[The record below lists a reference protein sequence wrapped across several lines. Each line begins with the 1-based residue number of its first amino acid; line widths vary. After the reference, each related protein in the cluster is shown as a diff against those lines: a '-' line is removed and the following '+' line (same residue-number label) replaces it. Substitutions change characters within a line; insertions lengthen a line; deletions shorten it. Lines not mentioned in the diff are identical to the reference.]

1 MKHII
6 SACFFLFSLSM
17 FSQNVTI
24 TVDQNLTLKE
34 FFKQVENQ
42 TDFKFAFT
50 DQIDTN
56 GKYFIKKTT
65 FQQVEIEKLISEL
78 NKNASI
84 KFSVAGNNIYVNQKS
99 QAPKT
104 TTKKKSKLTGQI
116 LDDTKQPAIGANI
129 YVEELEAG
137 VITDFDGKFSIEVPN
152 GTYTVSVSYIGFK
165 TSEKRVTVAEDL
177 KINFNLEA
185 DSQQLGEVIVT
196 GTKAIDIKNTQMSVN
211 KLSMQEIK
219 RIPAAMGEPDPLK
232 SILTLP
238 GVTNAGEASS
248 GFNVRGG
255 AADQNLILLDGA
267 PVYGDSH
274 MFGFFSVFNA
284 DAISGLEL
292 YKGGIPS
299 KFGGRVS
306 SVLDVT
312 QQIGDFQE
320 YKVNGGIGLI
330 SSRLLVQG
338 PLQKDKGSF
347 LIAGRTSYAHLFM
360 KLQDNKNS
368 AMFYDLNAKLNYR
381 FNANN
386 TLSFSGYMGSDIF
399 DINDRFTSSYGNTM
413 GILSWKHT
421 FSDRLNTNLSAFY
434 SDYKFDL
441 GLPTESFEWNS
452 NIKSYG
458 LKYNW
463 NFQQSEKFKIN
474 YGIEGQMYDFNP
486 GVVRPTSSDSQF
498 NYNQLDKK
506 HSLEASAFVDFENQ
520 ITEKLNFRY
529 GLRYSMFFR
538 LGSEVIS
545 TYENDQSVVYN
556 PLYNIYE
563 EGIPTGSISY
573 GKGKTISKFDNL
585 EPRAALSYAFTE
597 NTSVKASYN
606 RMAQYIHI
614 LSNSQ
619 SPLPMSIWTP
629 SGPFTKPQLLDQYA
643 IGYFKN
649 LKDGDYSFETELF
662 YKNVQNRIDY
672 IDGADI
678 LANNNIEQVILNGK
692 ARSYGLELLVRKN
705 KGNFNGWISYTLSR
719 AEQKT
724 PGRTPEEPGVAN
736 GNWYL
741 SGYDKLHNLN
751 VVGNYELS
759 PKWSFNGN
767 FTLRSGQPVTYANG
781 YYEFGGINVP
791 NYALRNENRLPVFH
805 HLDIA
810 ATYTPKPDKKKGW
823 QSYWVFSI
831 YNIYNRKN
839 AASITFTT
847 NDDTGFNETRRL
859 SIFGVVPGV
868 SYNFKF

>member
-6 SACFFLFSLSM
+6 SACFFLFSLCMSA
-17 FSQNVTI
+17 QNVTV
-24 TVDQNLTLKE
+24 TVDQNVTLKE
-34 FFKQVENQ
+34 FFKQIENQ
-42 TDFKFAFT
+42 SDFKFAFT
-50 DQIDTN
+50 DKIDTN
-56 GKYFIKKTT
+56 QKYFTKKTT
-65 FQQVEIEKLISEL
+65 YKQIEVEKVISEL
-78 NKNASI
+78 NKNATVQFSI
-84 KFSVAGNNIYVNQKS
+84 VGNNIFVKQKS
-99 QAPKT
+99 QSVK
-104 TTKKKSKLTGQI
+104 TTKKKSKLTGQVF
-116 LDDTKQPAIGANI
+116 DDTKQSVIGANVYI
-129 YVEELEAG
+129 QQLEVGA
-137 VITDFDGKFSIEVPN
+137 VTDSNGKFSLEIPT
-152 GTYTVSVSYIGFK
+152 GTYTVSISYIGLK
-165 TSEKRVTVAEDL
+165 NKEKQITVSDDVT
-177 KINFNLEA
+177 INFNMES

-196 GTKAIDIKNTQMSVN
+196 TTKAADIKTPQMSVN

-219 RIPAAMGEPDPLK
+219 KIPVAMGESDPLK

-274 MFGFFSVFNA
+274 MFGFFSIFNA
-284 DAISGLEL
+284 DVVNGLEL

-299 KFGGRVS
+299 KYGGRVS

-312 QQIGDFQE
+312 QQTGDFE
-320 YKVNGGIGLI
+320 NYKVNGGIGVI

-338 PLQKDKGSF
+338 PLQKGKGSF
-347 LIAGRTSYAHLFM
+347 LVSGRTSYAHLFL
-360 KLQDNKNS
+360 KLADNKNS

-386 TLSFSGYMGSDIF
+386 TLAFSGYFGNDVF
-399 DINDRFTSSYGNTM
+399 DINDRFSSKYGNTM

-421 FSDRLNTNLSAFY
+421 FSDRLNSNLSAFY
-434 SDYKFDL
+434 SDYKFNL
-441 GLPTESFEWNS
+441 GIPIESFEWDS

-463 NFQQSEKFKIN
+463 NSLISEKFKIN
-474 YGIEGQMYDFNP
+474 YGIDGLYYDFNP
-486 GVVRPTSSDSQF
+486 GVVKPTSTDSQF
-498 NYNQLDKK
+498 NYKQLDKK
-506 HSLEASAFVDFENQ
+506 HALEASAFIDFENQ
-520 ITEKLNFRY
+520 ITEKLNIRY
-529 GLRYSMFFR
+529 GLRYSMFYR
-538 LGSEVIS
+538 LGAEEIS
-545 TYENDQSVVYN
+545 TYENGQSVIYN

-563 EGIPTGSISY
+563 EATPTGTISY
-573 GKGKTISKFDNL
+573 GRGETISKFDNL
-585 EPRAALSYAFTE
+585 EPRLALSYAFDD

-614 LSNSQ
+614 LSNTQ

-629 SGPFTKPQLLDQYA
+629 SGPFTKPQMLDQYA
-643 IGYFKN
+643 LGYFKN
-649 LKDGDYSFETELF
+649 FKEGDYSLEGELF

-692 ARSYGLELLVRKN
+692 ARSYGMELLFRKN
-705 KGNFNGWISYTLSR
+705 TGKFTGWVSYTLSR

-724 PGRTPEEPGVAN
+724 PGRTAQEPGIAN
-736 GNWYL
+736 GDWYL
-741 SGYDKLHNLN
+741 SGYDKLHNLSI
-751 VVGNYELS
+751 VGSYEFS

-767 FTLRSGQPVTYANG
+767 FTLQSGQPVTYANS
-781 YYEFGGINVP
+781 YYEFGEINVP
-791 NYALRNENRLPVFH
+791 NYSLRNENRLPLFH
-805 HLDIA
+805 HLDLA
-810 ATYTPKPDKKKGW
+810 ATYTPKPEKKKGW

-839 AASITFTT
+839 AASITFSA
-847 NDDTGFNETRRL
+847 NEDTGANETRRL
-859 SIFGVVPGV
+859 SIFGIVPGV

>member
-6 SACFFLFSLSM
+6 SACFFLLSWCM
-17 FSQNVTI
+17 SAQSVTV
-24 TVDQNLTLKE
+24 TVDQNVTLKE
-34 FFKQVENQ
+34 FFKQIENQ
-42 TDFKFAFT
+42 SDFKFAFT

-56 GKYFIKKTT
+56 QKYFTKKITYK
-65 FQQVEIEKLISEL
+65 QVEVKELISEL
-78 NKNASI
+78 NKNAKVQFSI
-84 KFSVAGNNIYVNQKS
+84 VGNNIFVKQKS
-99 QAPKT
+99 QSAKT
-104 TTKKKSKLTGQI
+104 NKKKSKLTGQV
-116 LDDTKQPAIGANI
+116 LDETKQSVIGANVYI
-129 YVEELEAG
+129 QQLEVGA
-137 VITDFDGKFSIEVPN
+137 VTDSNGKFSLEIPN
-152 GTYTVSVSYIGFK
+152 GTYTVSISYIGLK
-165 TSEKRVTVAEDL
+165 NKEKPITVSDDVT
-177 KINFNLEA
+177 ITFNMES

-196 GTKAIDIKNTQMSVN
+196 SNKAADIKTPQMSVN

-219 RIPAAMGEPDPLK
+219 RIPVAMGESDPLK

-284 DAISGLEL
+284 DVVSGLEL

-312 QQIGDFQE
+312 QQTGDFE
-320 YKVNGGIGLI
+320 NYKVNGGIGVI

-338 PLQKDKGSF
+338 PLQKGKGSF
-347 LIAGRTSYAHLFM
+347 LVSGRTSYAHLFL
-360 KLQDNKNS
+360 KLADNKNS
-368 AMFYDLNAKLNYR
+368 AMFYDLNTKLNYR

-386 TLSFSGYMGSDIF
+386 TLAFSGYFGNDVF
-399 DINDRFTSSYGNTM
+399 DINDRFASTYGNAM
-413 GILSWKHT
+413 GTLSWKHA
-421 FSDRLNTNLSAFY
+421 FSDRLNSNLSAFY
-434 SDYKFDL
+434 SDYKFNL
-441 GLPTESFEWNS
+441 EIPVESFEWDS

-463 NFQQSEKFKIN
+463 NYLKSEKFKIN
-474 YGIEGQMYDFNP
+474 YGIDGLYYDFNP
-486 GVVRPTSSDSQF
+486 GIVQPTSADSQF
-498 NYNQLDKK
+498 NYKQLDKK
-506 HSLEASAFVDFENQ
+506 YALEASAFADFENQ
-520 ITEKLNFRY
+520 ITEKLNIRY
-529 GLRYSMFFR
+529 GLRYSMFYR
-538 LGSEVIS
+538 LGAEEIS
-545 TYENDQSVVYN
+545 TYENGQSVVYN

-563 EGIPTGSISY
+563 EGTPTGTISY
-573 GKGKTISKFDNL
+573 GSGETISKFDNL
-585 EPRAALSYAFTE
+585 EPRLALSYAFDD

-614 LSNSQ
+614 LSNTQ
-619 SPLPMSIWTP
+619 SPLPMNIWTP

-643 IGYFKN
+643 MGYFKN
-649 LKDGDYSFETELF
+649 FKDGDYSLEGELF

-692 ARSYGLELLVRKN
+692 ARSYGIELLFRKN
-705 KGNFNGWISYTLSR
+705 TGKLTGWVSYTLSR

-724 PGRTPEEPGVAN
+724 PGRTAEEPGIAN
-736 GNWYL
+736 GDWYL
-741 SGYDKLHNLN
+741 SGYDKLHNLSI
-751 VVGNYELS
+751 VGSYEFS

-767 FTLRSGQPVTYANG
+767 FTLQSGQPVTYANG
-781 YYEFGGINVP
+781 YYEFGEINIP
-791 NYALRNENRLPVFH
+791 NYSLRNENRLPLFH
-805 HLDIA
+805 HLDLA
-810 ATYTPKPDKKKGW
+810 ATYIPKPEKKKGW

-839 AASITFTT
+839 AASMTFTP
-847 NDDTGFNETRRL
+847 NEDTGANETRRL
-859 SIFGVVPGV
+859 SIFGIVPGV